1 MTLLY
6 PLDLA
11 FASGNVTSM
20 TKKTKEN
27 AAAVLAAQRA
37 ATRKRVAAFRARKR
51 AAADVVLSYR
61 PKPKSEPAKARKRL
75 AAKNAKKGR

>member
-1 MTLLY
+1 MNCSPATF
-6 PLDLA
+6 P
-11 FASGNVTSM
+11 
-20 TKKTKEN
+20 K
-27 AAAVLAAQRA
+27 AVA
-37 ATRKRVAAFRARKR
+37 